1 MRARARLTPFLPI
14 RRARSYA
21 FATAAA
27 VETWG
32 AIRAGSTS
40 PPDSLSAQQM
50 LDCSGNSG
58 CAGGTIPAT
67 LAYAAA
73 SGLCAARD
81 YAYVGYQTA
90 CRACSA
96 VIKPGS
102 FVHVDCCSDA
112 ALEAAVRESP
122 VVVAICSTGQAFQSC
137 ELAPRPKAGRAQS
150 APALAPVRETMAL
163 LAHKVSS
170 SHLRV
175 SARCSAPPCADGGGV
190 LTGPC
195 CTNVDHAVTIVGFG
209 KDATTGLKF
218 WLAKNS

>member
-1 MRARARLTPFLPI
+1 MIAGVRAPDSLLPI

-137 ELAPRPKAGRAQS
+137 ELAPRPKAGRAQP
-150 APALAPVRETMAL
+150 APTLAPVRETMAL
-163 LAHKVSS
+163 LAHIILSLARARAL
-170 SHLRV
+170 LRTPL
-175 SARCSAPPCADGGGV
+175 RRRRRRADGAV
-190 LTGPC
+190 L
-195 CTNVDHAVTIVGFG
+195 H
-209 KDATTGLKF
+209 
-218 WLAKNS
+218 